1 MLFYIIN
8 FEIFIYIVVKSKKE
22 LNKKVA
28 KRIKQTE
35 EFNLKET
42 RRYPV
47 SIFLFVGWG
56 FFFFNPNLEGK

>member
-22 LNKKVA
+22 LNKNVA
-28 KRIKQTE
+28 KRIKPTE

-47 SIFLFVGWG
+47 SIFHFFGWG
-56 FFFFNPNLEGK
+56 FFFF